1 MKLNPSIFLCL
12 SPLLPSTYAW
22 GTLGHQTVAYVAT
35 NFVAEET
42 RDYFQTLL
50 KNTTG
55 SYLAGVATWADSFRY
70 TKAGKHTGAWHFID
84 ALDDVPR
91 SCGVKFARDCGEE
104 GCVVGAILNFTNQLL
119 DPHVVRYD
127 KYVAAK
133 FFWVNSPII
142 QFVGDIHQPLH
153 AENID
158 VGGNAIAVNWTGK
171 DTNLHHV
178 WDSAIP
184 EKLVGGYSMGDAQDW
199 ANVLT
204 SAIKMGI
211 YQDQAQ
217 SWLEGMDISDPLTT
231 ALGWARDSNAFICTT
246 VMPDGADALQ
256 GKELSGEYYDTSV
269 PVIQLQVA
277 RAGYRL
283 AAWLDMIV
291 SGFKT
296 EL

>member
-12 SPLLPSTYAW
+12 SPLLPSAYAW

-70 TKAGKHTGAWHFID
+70 TKAGRHTGVWHFID
-84 ALDDVPR
+84 AQDDVPR

-104 GCVVGAILNFTNQLL
+104 GCVVGAISNFTNQLL
-119 DPHVVRYD
+119 DPNVVRYH
-127 KYVAAK
+127 KYIAAK
-133 FFWVNSPII
+133 FIVH
-142 QFVGDIHQPLH
+142 FVGDIHQPLH

-158 VGGNAIAVNWTGK
+158 MGGNAIAVNWTGK
-171 DTNLHHV
+171 ATNLHHV
-178 WDSAIP
+178 WDASIP
-184 EKLVGGYSMGDAQDW
+184 EKLVGGYSMSDAQDW

-204 SAIKMGI
+204 SAIKTGV
-211 YQDQAQ
+211 YQGQAQ
-217 SWLEGMDISDPLTT
+217 AWLEGMDISDPLTT

-246 VMPDGADALQ
+246 VMPDGAEALQ

>member
-1 MKLNPSIFLCL
+1 MKFNPSVFLCL

-42 RDYFQTLL
+42 RHYFQTLL
-50 KNTTG
+50 KNTTE
-55 SYLAGVATWADSFRY
+55 SYLAGVATTS
-70 TKAGKHTGAWHFID
+70 
-84 ALDDVPR
+84 
-91 SCGVKFARDCGEE
+91 
-104 GCVVGAILNFTNQLL
+104 QLL
-119 DPHVVRYD
+119 DPNVVRYD
-127 KYVAAK
+127 KYIAAK
-133 FFWVNSPII
+133 FIVH
-142 QFVGDIHQPLH
+142 FVGDIHQPLH

-158 VGGNAIAVNWTGK
+158 MGGNNIAVNWTGK

-178 WDSAIP
+178 WDSSIP
-184 EKLVGGYSMGDAQDW
+184 EKLVGGYSMSDAQDW

-204 SAIKMGI
+204 SAIKNGI
-211 YQDQAQ
+211 YQDQAK
-217 SWLEGMDISDPLTT
+217 SWLSGMDISDPLTT
-231 ALGWARDSNAFICTT
+231 ALGWATDSNAFICTT

-291 SGFKT
+291 SGIKT